1 MHSVGGCAVLDPGDP
16 SLVLA
21 STGTSCTGPFSTDT
35 GQRGWVDPFP
45 CLRLV
50 LALPGPDSR
59 ICQCP
64 ASQRHPKVPHREKYA
79 APLLPACSPSA
90 NGLKIYGV
98 TMEENIAVN
107 NSEAQHTFECAV
119 FPTYVTQFYIFYI
132 HYIYICITVLLHLHL
147 GMCMEE
153 MDFKGS

>member
-1 MHSVGGCAVLDPGDP
+1 
-16 SLVLA
+16 
-21 STGTSCTGPFSTDT
+21 
-35 GQRGWVDPFP
+35 
-45 CLRLV
+45 
-50 LALPGPDSR
+50 
-59 ICQCP
+59 
-64 ASQRHPKVPHREKYA
+64 
-79 APLLPACSPSA
+79 
-90 NGLKIYGV
+90 
-98 TMEENIAVN
+98 MEENIAVN